1 MLTMR
6 AAAYAAML
14 AMFSRDSEQLAGSGR
29 SWPQPQEAP
38 LFSPFELA
46 DKRTAR
52 NMRTMTAHR
61 ILDIAASVFTADS
74 IVAASSEIDSLAARA
89 SALFVSDL
97 SARRDHS
104 RAEIATA
111 ITRGLRSHGGVR
123 GCVGEV
129 AAAYG
134 EHPETAV
141 PRMRW
146 ARSAIE
152 HTCSS
157 AAGHPPAVRRP
168 WLQRLLNGGA
178 RT

>member
-1 MLTMR
+1 
-6 AAAYAAML
+6 
-14 AMFSRDSEQLAGSGR
+14 MFS
-29 SWPQPQEAP
+29 P
-38 LFSPFELA
+38 LQLA

-52 NMRTMTAHR
+52 NMRTMATHR
-61 ILDIAASVFTADS
+61 ILDIAALLFTADS
-74 IVAASSEIDSLAARA
+74 IVAASSEIDPLAARA

-97 SARRDHS
+97 SARCDHS

-111 ITRGLRSHGGVR
+111 ITRGIRSHGGVR

-152 HTCSS
+152 HTYSS
-157 AAGHPPAVRRP
+157 AASNPPAGRRP
-168 WLQRLLNGGA
+168 WLQRPLNGGA